1 MKRRVIR
8 LVVVLLLGVAAFMVY
23 RNMATLKLRGL
34 PRSSSVQVATPA
46 RPGQVP
52 VPAARPAAPPAAGA
66 TGAGQVPPPIAPS
79 TAPSVAPPAGGSPG
93 GPSSMATPPKAPGTP
108 PVAGTSPAAGT
119 AVPSGAPPA
128 GAPSKAVPP
137 GPAPQGA
144 PAPGLP
150 VPTNVASTAVNP
162 NNEAALVGKGEQ
174 GRADPFSPL
183 ATQEG
188 GGGPLPP
195 LPSGQL
201 PVPPGFVGGPGGPG
215 TPPPLGVGMRVA
227 GIMGGR
233 SRVAIIEADGRTY
246 VVRAGERVGEAVV
259 VSVLPD
265 RVVIQQNNVTFEL
278 SFGGA

>member
-1 MKRRVIR
+1 MR
-8 LVVVLLLGVAAFMVY
+8 LVAVLLLGAAAFMVY
-23 RNMATLKLRGL
+23 RNMGTLKLRGL

-66 TGAGQVPPPIAPS
+66 PGAGQVPPPIAPS
-79 TAPSVAPPAGGSPG
+79 TAPPVGPSAGGTPG
-93 GPSSMATPPKAPGTP
+93 GPSSMATPPRAPGTP
-108 PVAGTSPAAGT
+108 PAAGK
-119 AVPSGAPPA
+119 AAPPGAPPA
-128 GAPSKAVPP
+128 GTPPKAGPP

-144 PAPGLP
+144 PVPGLP
-150 VPTNVASTAVNP
+150 VPTNVASTAANP
-162 NNEAALVGKGEQ
+162 NTEAALVGKGEQ
-174 GRADPFSPL
+174 GRTDPFSPL

-188 GGGPLPP
+188 SGGPLPP

-246 VVRAGERVGEAVV
+246 IVRAGERVGEAVV